1 MTNVLISHD
10 DSAAISDLILTQ
22 GGLILDP
29 KDAEIMNHCQQ
40 MSGHVRLGYIADK
53 LVCCWG
59 LVPTTFLSNQA
70 YLWLFTT
77 LEVKDHR
84 FLFVRHSQRQIEIM
98 LEHYE
103 IITGHCK
110 VDAAESIRWVK
121 WLGGVFGDYQGDR
134 VPFMIRKR

>member
-1 MTNVLISHD
+1 MSKVIISLD
-10 DSAAISDLILTQ
+10 DSAEIADLILTS

-29 KDAEIMNHCQQ
+29 KDAEIMNHAQR
-40 MSGHVRLGYIADK
+40 MSGLVRLGYIDDR

-59 LVPTTFLSNQA
+59 LIPTTFLSNQA

-77 LEVKDHR
+77 PEVQAHR

-98 LEHYE
+98 LESYE

-110 VDAAESIRWVK
+110 ITAEESIRWIK
-121 WLGGVFGDYQGDR
+121 WLGGVFGEYQNDR